1 MDHQREHL
9 LEPFARW
16 FADASRGPLN
26 GTIAFALRAL
36 PERPNR
42 SRGAA

>member
-16 FADASRGPLN
+16 FADARRGPLN
-26 GTIAFALRAL
+26 ATIAFRAL
-36 PERPNR
+36 TERPDR